1 MDHPEQALY
10 DQVQAAANVIRE
22 QTGAQSPACG
32 IVLGSGLGALV
43 QRLQQ
48 VQSINYA
55 DIPHFPQSTVV
66 GHAGTLHLGVLPA
79 PERPAGGDRA
89 APTPC
94 VVLSGRAHFYEGHSL
109 QRSTFGIRVLAA
121 LGVRRLVLTNAAGG
135 VNPHFDPGDFMV
147 LCDHLNLTGD
157 NPLRGP
163 NDLRFGPRF
172 ADMTQVYTRFAR
184 ALWHTAARQVGVSLR
199 EGVYAGLSGPS
210 YETPAEVRMLQRLGA
225 DAVGMSTVGEALVAR
240 HMGLQVAA
248 LSVITNRAAGLS
260 ATPLSHQEVTD
271 IADRVTPRLCDLV
284 QCMLGLWQTGAA
296 ANA

>member
-1 MDHPEQALY
+1 MENAEEALY
-10 DQVQAAANVIRE
+10 DQVQAAAAVVRE
-22 QTGAQSPACG
+22 RTQMQSIACG

-48 VQSINYA
+48 VQSVDYA
-55 DIPHFPQSTVV
+55 NIPHFPQSTVV
-66 GHAGTLHLGVLPA
+66 GHAGKLHTGMLPA
-79 PERPAGGDRA
+79 AAGDRTDS
-89 APTPC
+89 TPC

-121 LGVRRLVLTNAAGG
+121 LGVKRLVLTNAAGG

-172 ADMTQVYTRFAR
+172 ADMTQVYCSRAR
-184 ALWHTAARQVGVSLR
+184 SLWHQAGRKVGVSLR
-199 EGVYAGLSGPS
+199 DGVYAGLSGPS

-225 DAVGMSTVGEALVAR
+225 DAVGMSTVGESLVAR

-248 LSVITNRAAGLS
+248 LCVITNRAAGLS
-260 ATPLSHQEVTD
+260 ATLLSHQEVTD

-284 QCMLGLWQTGAA
+284 QCMLGLWQQEAA
-296 ANA
+296 DA